1 MTLVFCREVKS
12 FLLSRQTKDPFKIAN
27 EMKSSFCVDSLNMNG
42 LYYKWKNDKV
52 IVEKKSIAQFDIN
65 KVELSSRNVSYISG

>member
-12 FLLSRQTKDPFKIAN
+12 VLLSRQTKDPFKIAN